1 MGLATSLP
9 FIAFV
14 VWLLA
19 VPMEGMLLAPL
30 GVENALVYFLV
41 PHVATLAV
49 IGTALCRYP
58 LRPFTLAGGAA
69 ATGATVLLPHAAV
82 GAPWL
87 LALAGA
93 GSAFLCVRACRHLK
107 RASSP
112 ATAAAAGLVGAN
124 LLLFVFTVIPLA
136 DSVKFYL
143 AAAFLLLPLLAG
155 SAAAGEEDGETS
167 LLPFL
172 PFVFVFQ
179 MVSGLMYGPLYG
191 HYARV
196 AVLPGIELLFYAA
209 AVGCGLVV
217 LRRRREGLLAM
228 AIVAAMFAFS
238 LYLIPGPAAVSAAMF
253 AMQGAAGF
261 LDLYLL
267 ALLLAQRTT
276 VRAFGLGLA
285 VACAGIAAGKG
296 VSAATGDA
304 SHLVAAAANLVLT
317 TSVLLLYLVMRGER
331 RPADPAFAAE
341 LLPSS
346 LELSPP
352 VVADGVARVFPD
364 DREDVVPPPVRFN
377 LPPGLRK
384 RFSEQEKSVLGCIV
398 QGMTF
403 RETARELVISES
415 SVKTYMKRIYDKMGV
430 SGKDE
435 LLAKLGEEQRS

>member
-1 MGLATSLP
+1 MGLTTSLP

-58 LRPFTLAGGAA
+58 LRPFAIAGGAA
-69 ATGATVLLPHAAV
+69 AMGATVLLPHAAA

-93 GSAFLCVRACRHLK
+93 GSAFLCVRACRHLR

-124 LLLFVFTVIPLA
+124 LFLFAFTVIPLA

-143 AAAFLLLPLLAG
+143 SAAVLLLPMLAG
-155 SAAAGEEDGETS
+155 SDEPGEGEGETS

-179 MVSGLMYGPLYG
+179 MASGLMYGPLYG
-191 HYARV
+191 QYARV
-196 AVLPGIELLFYAA
+196 AVLPGSELLFYAV
-209 AVGCGLVV
+209 AVGGGLVV

-238 LYLIPGPAAVSAAMF
+238 LYLLPGPAAVSAAMY

-267 ALLLAQRTT
+267 ALLLAQRNS

-296 VSAATGDA
+296 LSAATGDA

-331 RPADPAFAAE
+331 RHADPAPAAE
-341 LLPSS
+341 GPWLFGA
-346 LELSPP
+346 LSTGEVYGGAMERP
-352 VVADGVARVFPD
+352 AARVEAEEPSN
-364 DREDVVPPPVRFN
+364 RFT
-377 LPPGLRK
+377 LPAGLRK
-384 RFSEQEKSVLGCIV
+384 RFSEQEKSVLGCIAR
-398 QGMTF
+398 GMTF

-415 SVKTYMKRIYDKMGV
+415 SVKTYMKRIYDKMSV

>member
-19 VPMEGMLLAPL
+19 VPMEGVLLAPL
-30 GVENALVYFLV
+30 GVENALVFFLV

-49 IGTALCRYP
+49 IGTVLCRYSI
-58 LRPFTLAGGAA
+58 RPFAAVGGATA
-69 ATGATVLLPHAAV
+69 MGATVLLPNAPAA
-82 GAPWL
+82 APWL
-87 LALAGA
+87 LACAGV
-93 GSAFLCVRACRHLK
+93 GSAFLCVRAGSRLR
-107 RASSP
+107 RAPSG
-112 ATAAAAGLVGAN
+112 TAAAAAALVGAN

-143 AAAFLLLPLLAG
+143 SAAFLMLPLLAG
-155 SAAAGEEDGETS
+155 SDAPGERDGENS
-167 LLPFL
+167 LLSFL

-179 MVSGLMYGPLYG
+179 MVSGLMYGTLYG
-191 HYARV
+191 QYARV
-196 AVLPGIELLFYAA
+196 AVLPGIELVFYAV
-209 AVGCGLVV
+209 AVGGGLVV

-238 LYLIPGPAAVSAAMF
+238 LYLLPGSAAVGPAMF

-267 ALLLAQRTT
+267 VLLLAQRNTL
-276 VRAFGLGLA
+276 RAFGLGLA

-296 VSAATGDA
+296 ISVAIGDA
-304 SHLVAAAANLVLT
+304 SQLVAAAANLVLT
-317 TSVLLLYLVMRGER
+317 TAVLLLYLVMRGGR
-331 RPADPAFAAE
+331 RHACSQ
-341 LLPSS
+341 LPV
-346 LELSPP
+346 EHSPP
-352 VVADGVARVFPD
+352 VEVPLSVEADAGVIERSAAPGKSPQSP
-364 DREDVVPPPVRFN
+364 VPFS
-377 LPPGLRK
+377 LPAGLRK

-415 SVKTYMKRIYDKMGV
+415 SVKTYMKRIYDKMSV